1 MHTKLRKL
9 FTNGKCKH
17 LFLPLRE
24 GDAWEAKKIP
34 WYLEAPMFSS
44 EDLELLRWLRR
55 ELSHELG
62 LTEIND
68 CDVMYFALQELSRSL
83 SSPDR
88 EDKLLK
94 LLFHISQAE
103 EI

>member
-9 FTNGKCKH
+9 FTNGKRNQ
-17 LFLPLRE
+17 LLLPLRE
-24 GDAWEAKKIP
+24 GGGWETKKIP
-34 WYLEAPMFSS
+34 WDLETSMFSS

-55 ELSHELG
+55 ELSRELE
-62 LTEIND
+62 LAEIND
-68 CDVMYFALQELSRSL
+68 GDVMYFALQELSRAL
-83 SSPDR
+83 GSPDR